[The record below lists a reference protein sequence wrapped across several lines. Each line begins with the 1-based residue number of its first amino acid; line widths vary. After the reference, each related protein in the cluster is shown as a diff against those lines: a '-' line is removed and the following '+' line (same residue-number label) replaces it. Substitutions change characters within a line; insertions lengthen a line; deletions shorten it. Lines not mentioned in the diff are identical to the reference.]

1 MKVSTSI
8 LSIKDNFNDNIKI
21 LDNSG
26 TDYIHLDIMDGRFV
40 TNKTWNYDDIK
51 DVLKDLSTPLDIH
64 LMVSDLDYYI
74 SKFSQLKPNNI
85 TFHLEATKNISK
97 YINMLHDKNINVG
110 LAIKPNTDIN
120 LILPYLKD
128 IDLVLVMSVE
138 PGAGGQK
145 FIESSCDKIKVLKEI
160 KKLYDYNYIIEVDG
174 GINADTIK
182 LVSDSGVELVVSGSY
197 ITNSNNYKERI
208 NILRKY

>member
-74 SKFSQLKPNNI
+74 STFSQLKPNNI

-160 KKLYDYNYIIEVDG
+160 KRRRN
-174 GINADTIK
+174 
-182 LVSDSGVELVVSGSY
+182 
-197 ITNSNNYKERI
+197 
-208 NILRKY
+208 

>member
-1 MKVSTSI
+1 M
-8 LSIKDNFNDNIKI
+8 
-21 LDNSG
+21 G
-26 TDYIHLDIMDGRFV
+26 
-40 TNKTWNYDDIK
+40 
-51 DVLKDLSTPLDIH
+51 
-64 LMVSDLDYYI
+64 
-74 SKFSQLKPNNI
+74 
-85 TFHLEATKNISK
+85 
-97 YINMLHDKNINVG
+97 
-110 LAIKPNTDIN
+110 
-120 LILPYLKD
+120 
-128 IDLVLVMSVE
+128 VE

-182 LVSDSGVELVVSGSY
+182 LVSDSGVELVASGSY